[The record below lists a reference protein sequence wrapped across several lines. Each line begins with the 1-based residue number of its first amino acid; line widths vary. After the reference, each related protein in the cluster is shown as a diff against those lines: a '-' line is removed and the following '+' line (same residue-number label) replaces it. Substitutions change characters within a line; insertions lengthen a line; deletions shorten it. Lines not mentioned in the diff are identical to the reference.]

1 MYQVGSVS
9 RVSLITLPLTS
20 DSGEET
26 GDRYRHL
33 TAAPLRHRGYIWSLH
48 LLKKII
54 TDWVL
59 GFWLKSLVSETPDKT
74 SVLATTP
81 NISKRDSEIRS
92 YELVRI

>member
-48 LLKKII
+48 LLKRKQSL
-54 TDWVL
+54 T
-59 GFWLKSLVSETPDKT
+59 GFLVEISRLETPDKT